1 MLGVKPRSHFMV
13 RLHDLLWES
22 RMVTNLPQEAKAKWN
37 EVTQTRNPE
46 ERLRLMGEFM
56 SLVPK
61 HKGTDRMCAQVKRQM
76 AQLRQ
81 EIEDKKKAAKRR
93 SAPSYFIEKAG
104 AAQVAV
110 VGLTNAGRSSLLR
123 AVTNS
128 QVEVA
133 PWPFATRVPTPGMLP
148 YKDIQFQLVE
158 APPVVEGSS
167 VGRADGFQVL
177 SLARNADGII
187 VVVDLADDPGGSLL
201 AVLRELEASRI
212 LTVEPEGEVELTR
225 RGHGS
230 DIQFI
235 WDGTLEE
242 CTPDDVIKLLREYK
256 IRSALLRIRGK
267 VTLNVVEDAIFGNA
281 VYRPTLVVANK
292 LDLAV
297 EGAVESVR
305 ASAGGLEVLV
315 LSMEGCEGLR
325 ELLGAR
331 LFELLGVVRVY
342 TKQPGKKAAVEPIVA
357 RQGLT
362 VGDLAKTIHSDF
374 YKRFKYAKVWGP
386 SAKFESERV
395 GLDHVLADGDV
406 VQLHA

>member
-1 MLGVKPRSHFMV
+1 
-13 RLHDLLWES
+13 
-22 RMVTNLPQEAKAKWN
+22 MVTNLPQEAKAKWN

-81 EIEDKKKAAKRR
+81 EIDDKKKAAKRR

-110 VGLTNAGRSSLLR
+110 VGPTNAGRSSLLR

-148 YKDIQFQLVE
+148 YEDIQFQLVE

-167 VGRADGFQVL
+167 EGRADGFQVL

-235 WDGTLEE
+235 WDGTLEG
-242 CTPDDVIKLLREYK
+242 CTPDDVIKLLGEYK
-256 IRSALLRIRGK
+256 IRSALLRIRGR

-305 ASAGGLEVLV
+305 ASAGGLEVLA
-315 LSMEGCEGLR
+315 LSMEGGEGLR
-325 ELLGAR
+325 ELIGAR

-342 TKQPGKKAAVEPIVA
+342 TKQPGKNAAVEPIVA

-374 YKRFKYAKVWGP
+374 YKRFKYARVWGP

>member
-1 MLGVKPRSHFMV
+1 
-13 RLHDLLWES
+13 
-22 RMVTNLPQEAKAKWN
+22 MVTNLPQEAKAKWN
-37 EVTQTRNPE
+37 AVTMTRNPE

-81 EIEDKKKAAKRR
+81 EIDDKKKAAKRR
-93 SAPSYFIEKAG
+93 SALSYFIEKAG

-110 VGLTNAGRSSLLR
+110 VGPTNAGRSSLLK

-148 YKDIQFQLVE
+148 YEDIQFQLVE

-167 VGRADGFQVL
+167 EGRADGFQVL

-187 VVVDLADDPGGSLL
+187 IVIDLADDPGESLQ

-212 LTVEPEGEVELTR
+212 LTLEPEGEVEIIR

-230 DIQFI
+230 EIQFI

-242 CTPDDVIKLLREYK
+242 CTPDDVIKLFREYK
-256 IRSALLRIRGK
+256 IRSALVRIRGK
-267 VTLNVVEDAIFGNA
+267 VTLDVVEDAIFGNA

-297 EGAVESVR
+297 EGTVESVR
-305 ASAGGLEVLV
+305 ASAGGLEVLA
-315 LSMEGCEGLR
+315 LSLEGGEGLR
-325 ELLGAR
+325 ELLGAK
-331 LFELLGVVRVY
+331 LFELLGIVRVY

-374 YKRFKYAKVWGP
+374 YKRFKYARVWGT

-395 GLDHVLADGDV
+395 GLDHVLADRDV

>member
-1 MLGVKPRSHFMV
+1 
-13 RLHDLLWES
+13 
-22 RMVTNLPQEAKAKWN
+22 MVTNLPPDAKAKWN
-37 EVTQTRNPE
+37 EVTLTRNPE
-46 ERLRLMGEFM
+46 GRLRLMGEFL

-61 HKGTDRMCAQVKRQM
+61 HKGTERMCRQVKQQM
-76 AQLRQ
+76 ARLRQ

-110 VGLTNAGRSSLLR
+110 VGPTNAGRSSLLR

-133 PWPFATRVPTPGMLP
+133 SWPFATRTPTPGMLQ
-148 YKDIQFQLVE
+148 YEDIQFQLVE
-158 APPVVEGSS
+158 APPIVEGSS
-167 VGRADGFQVL
+167 EGKADGFQVL

-187 VVVDLADDPGGSLL
+187 IVVDLADDPGGNLL
-201 AVLRELEASRI
+201 GVLRELEASRI
-212 LTVEPEGEVELTR
+212 LTVEPEGEVEITR

-235 WDGTLEE
+235 WDGTLEG
-242 CTPDDVIKLLREYK
+242 CTPDDVIALLREYK
-256 IRSALLRIRGK
+256 IRSALVRIRGR
-267 VTLNVVEDAIFGNA
+267 VTLDVVEDAMFGNA

-297 EGAVESVR
+297 AGAAESVQ
-305 ASAGGLEVLV
+305 ASAGGLEVLAI
-315 LSMEGCEGLR
+315 SAEKPGGLC
-325 ELLGAR
+325 ELLGAK
-331 LFELLGVVRVY
+331 LFDLLGIVRVY

-357 RQGLT
+357 RRGLK

-374 YKRFKYAKVWGP
+374 YKRFKYARVWGP

-395 GLDHVLADGDV
+395 GLDHELADGDV

>member
-1 MLGVKPRSHFMV
+1 
-13 RLHDLLWES
+13 
-22 RMVTNLPQEAKAKWN
+22 MVTNLPHEAKAKWN

-61 HKGTDRMCAQVKRQM
+61 HKGTDRMCARVKRQM

-104 AAQVAV
+104 ATQVAV

-167 VGRADGFQVL
+167 AGRADGFQVL

-212 LTVEPEGEVELTR
+212 LTVEPKGEVELTR

-242 CTPDDVIKLLREYK
+242 CTTDDVIKLLKEYK
-256 IRSALLRIRGK
+256 IRSALLRIRGR
-267 VTLNVVEDAIFGNA
+267 VTLDVVEDAIFGNA

-305 ASAGGLEVLV
+305 ASAGGLEVLA
-315 LSMEGCEGLR
+315 LSMEGGEGLR
-325 ELLGAR
+325 ELLGSR

-342 TKQPGKKAAVEPIVA
+342 TKQPGKNAAVEPIVA

>member
-1 MLGVKPRSHFMV
+1 M
-13 RLHDLLWES
+13 
-22 RMVTNLPQEAKAKWN
+22 
-37 EVTQTRNPE
+37 
-46 ERLRLMGEFM
+46 
-56 SLVPK
+56 
-61 HKGTDRMCAQVKRQM
+61 
-76 AQLRQ
+76 
-81 EIEDKKKAAKRR
+81 
-93 SAPSYFIEKAG
+93 
-104 AAQVAV
+104 
-110 VGLTNAGRSSLLR
+110 
-123 AVTNS
+123 
-128 QVEVA
+128 
-133 PWPFATRVPTPGMLP
+133 
-148 YKDIQFQLVE
+148 
-158 APPVVEGSS
+158 
-167 VGRADGFQVL
+167 
-177 SLARNADGII
+177 ARNADGII

-256 IRSALLRIRGK
+256 IRSALLRIRGR

-305 ASAGGLEVLV
+305 ASAGGLEVLA
-315 LSMEGCEGLR
+315 LSMERGEGLR
-325 ELLGAR
+325 EFLGAK
-331 LFELLGVVRVY
+331 LFKLLGVVRVY
-342 TKQPGKKAAVEPIVA
+342 TKQSGKKAAVEPIVA

-374 YKRFKYAKVWGP
+374 YKRFKYARVWGS

>member
-1 MLGVKPRSHFMV
+1 
-13 RLHDLLWES
+13 
-22 RMVTNLPQEAKAKWN
+22 MVTNLPQEAKAKWN

-81 EIEDKKKAAKRR
+81 EIDDKKKAAKRR

-148 YKDIQFQLVE
+148 YEDIQFQLVE

-167 VGRADGFQVL
+167 EGRADGFQVL

-235 WDGTLEE
+235 WGGTLEE

-256 IRSALLRIRGK
+256 IRSALLRIRGR

-305 ASAGGLEVLV
+305 ASAGGLEVLA
-315 LSMEGCEGLR
+315 LSMERGEGLR
-325 ELLGAR
+325 EFLGAK
-331 LFELLGVVRVY
+331 LFKLLGVVRVY
-342 TKQPGKKAAVEPIVA
+342 TKQSGKKAAVEPIVA

-374 YKRFKYAKVWGP
+374 YKRFKYARVWGS

>member
-1 MLGVKPRSHFMV
+1 
-13 RLHDLLWES
+13 
-22 RMVTNLPQEAKAKWN
+22 MVTNLPQEAKAKWN

-46 ERLRLMGEFM
+46 ERLCLMGEFM

-81 EIEDKKKAAKRR
+81 EIDDKKKAAKRR

-110 VGLTNAGRSSLLR
+110 VGPTNAGRSSLLR

-148 YKDIQFQLVE
+148 YEDIQFQLVE

-167 VGRADGFQVL
+167 EGRADGFQVL

-235 WDGTLEE
+235 WDGTLEG
-242 CTPDDVIKLLREYK
+242 CTPDDVIKLLGEYK
-256 IRSALLRIRGK
+256 IRSALLRIRGR

-292 LDLAV
+292 LDLTV

-305 ASAGGLEVLV
+305 ASAGGLEVLA
-315 LSMEGCEGLR
+315 LSMEGGEGLR

-342 TKQPGKKAAVEPIVA
+342 TKQPGKNAAVEPIVA